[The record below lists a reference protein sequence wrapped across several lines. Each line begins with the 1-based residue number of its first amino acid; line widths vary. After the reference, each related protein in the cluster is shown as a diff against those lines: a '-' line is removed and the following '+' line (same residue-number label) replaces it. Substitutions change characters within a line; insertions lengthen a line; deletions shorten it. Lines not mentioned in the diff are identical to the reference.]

1 MATEAPLI
9 VILGPTASGK
19 TAVSIELAKRISG
32 EIICADSRTVYRGMD
47 IGTAKPTK
55 DEMDGVPHHMIDLV
69 NPDQRFTL
77 WNFQQIA
84 NKKIKEIRNRNS
96 IPIMVGGSGL
106 YIDSILFDYKLGQGY
121 ELDADLG
128 KYDKK
133 SINDLQTML
142 KKLHIEL
149 PSNALNRRHLVGA
162 LERGSVNKSRLDTP
176 IENAIIVGITTEK
189 NIIQQRIIERSINML
204 NSGLIEEVEKLVN
217 IYGKNCE
224 PIRKNSYGV
233 IEEYLDNK
241 KNNREELIQKMLIVD
256 RRLVKKQLTWWRRNR
271 FISWMNV
278 DEVVPYIIDKIS

>member
-149 PSNALNRRHLVGA
+149 PSNALNRRHLDGA

-204 NSGLIEEVEKLVN
+204 DSGLIEEVEKLVN

-224 PIRKNSYGV
+224 PIRKNLYGV